1 MTDVINGFQR
11 EVDVA
16 ERSERSQTVVRFI
29 RKKLG
34 KYHGIKT
41 RFGFGYYF
49 EEVNET
55 AEILLAILNTTK
67 MVDLDGRWLPI
78 DGKPK
83 IIDNLY
89 GCDEGLSRVIFRI
102 VDEIQP
108 DGSIMKVEKYD
119 VRIIEKDG
127 RSLSAMVTVFVE
139 AFKEL
144 KAENT
149 ELKERMEILEKQ

>member
-1 MTDVINGFQR
+1 MARLGAMILSLNEAEMRAYLYLVKSSPKFVSRQKLTDVINGFQR

-16 ERSERSQTVVRFI
+16 ERSERSQNVVRFI

-102 VDEIQP
+102 VDEIQ
-108 DGSIMKVEKYD
+108 VERKG
-119 VRIIEKDG
+119 E
-127 RSLSAMVTVFVE
+127 
-139 AFKEL
+139 
-144 KAENT
+144 
-149 ELKERMEILEKQ
+149 